1 VRSGRH
7 GNVANHA
14 NRHASQHHG
23 PGANPGR
30 EAPAADA
37 KRGGPRRVSADIA
50 NRSSGIGGGGL
61 GFREACQACAGLLQL
76 RRWLRDE
83 LQDGQLALER
93 VQLDRLAGTVV
104 NVQKLLQLQVLPRVQ
119 GGRHP
124 DALGSR
130 RNLMVLQQPGDQI
143 RLGEVTRNRIKS

>member
-1 VRSGRH
+1 MRLGDGEHRFGGVD
-7 GNVANHA
+7 A
-14 NRHASQHHG
+14 
-23 PGANPGR
+23 R
-30 EAPAADA
+30 E
-37 KRGGPRRVSADIA
+37 RV
-50 NRSSGIGGGGL
+50 
-61 GFREACQACAGLLQL
+61 
-76 RRWLRDE
+76 
-83 LQDGQLALER
+83 